1 MEIKKLGFGLMR
13 LPVLDGNAENIDM
26 NKLFDMVDEFLKKGF
41 TYFDTSYVYHNGQ
54 SAIATRKAL
63 VERHPRDS
71 FLLANK
77 LPTFIITQQEQ
88 VDSLFKEQLEQCGVD
103 YFDYYLLHN
112 LNEERYE
119 KVVEKFGIFEY
130 VSKMKEEGHI
140 KHMGF
145 SFHDSADVL
154 DRILTEHPEVEFV
167 QIVLNYHDLTSKS
180 IESKACYD
188 VIRKHGKKVVIMEPV
203 KGGTLAELPKKAEQL
218 LKNYNPK
225 MSIASW
231 AIRFAASFDGVI
243 SVLSGM
249 SDMQQVMDNTSYM
262 EKFEPLSVEELDL
275 LKEVVEIMDSN
286 LVIPCKYCEKCNFVC
301 PKKIPISNCIAYYNE
316 TMQERDITLNSELC
330 YYKNLIRHCGGAAD
344 CIGCH
349 ECEKQ
354 CSENINIVD
363 SMKTIS
369 EYFDKYAI

>member
-1 MEIKKLGFGLMR
+1 MGIKKLGFGLMR

-26 NKLFDMVDEFLKKGF
+26 NKLCDMVDEFLKKGF

-119 KVVEKFGIFEY
+119 NVVEKFSIFKY

-140 KHMGF
+140 KHIGF

-188 VIRKHGKKVVIMEPV
+188 VIRKHGKKVVIMGPV
-203 KGGTLAELPKKAEQL
+203 KGGALDELPKKAEQL

-286 LVIPCKYCEKCNFVC
+286 LVIPCKNCEKCDSVC
-301 PKKIPISNCIAYYNE
+301 PKNISISNCIAYYNGS
-316 TMQERDITLNSELC
+316 MQERDITLNPELC

-354 CSENINIVD
+354 CPENINIVD
-363 SMKTIS
+363 SMKIIA